1 MGIVTKNQNYYVQ
14 QRYKQFIESIQIHVL
29 KHKYLLL
36 NLFLRGAN
44 RNLGAKRILRRVEVL
59 IMMIIIIIQINKNFA
74 LASIHHALL
83 SCTTC
88 MAVTC
93 LAVASGLNKCF
104 FAADVLLATLTSCEE
119 VSGLAIAFTVDPWSP
134 HRVLSYYLHLF
145 DGFVANNTAGCKFG
159 KHYLLSTEAVG
170 ALQKDRLL
178 G

>member
-1 MGIVTKNQNYYVQ
+1 M
-14 QRYKQFIESIQIHVL
+14 
-29 KHKYLLL
+29 
-36 NLFLRGAN
+36 
-44 RNLGAKRILRRVEVL
+44 GAKRILRRVEVL

-83 SCTTC
+83 SYTTC

-134 HRVLSYYLHLF
+134 DRVLSYYLHLF